1 MDHIKKTI
9 MPTGVKMILYTL
21 KIHPYGPYAGVPP
34 PPHPRR
40 GSEIRTSDWDATVL
54 FKTILTTK
62 RLKNI
67 MQEIYPGNLSFSL
80 TPYLAWPG
88 VLPCTRVCLFARKRL
103 VS

>member
-1 MDHIKKTI
+1 MAHIREYPLHPTTAGGAKFVP
-9 MPTGVKMILYTL
+9 PTGT
-21 KIHPYGPYAGVPP
+21 GT
-34 PPHPRR
+34 
-40 GSEIRTSDWDATVL
+40 RTEATVL
-54 FKTILTTK
+54 FKTILTSTIK

-88 VLPCTRVCLFARKRL
+88 VLPCTRVWLFARKRL

>member
-1 MDHIKKTI
+1 MARIREYPLHPTPAGGAKFVP
-9 MPTGVKMILYTL
+9 PTGT
-21 KIHPYGPYAGVPP
+21 GT
-34 PPHPRR
+34 
-40 GSEIRTSDWDATVL
+40 RTEATVL
-54 FKTILTTK
+54 FKTILTIK

-67 MQEIYPGNLSFSL
+67 MQENYPGNLSFSS